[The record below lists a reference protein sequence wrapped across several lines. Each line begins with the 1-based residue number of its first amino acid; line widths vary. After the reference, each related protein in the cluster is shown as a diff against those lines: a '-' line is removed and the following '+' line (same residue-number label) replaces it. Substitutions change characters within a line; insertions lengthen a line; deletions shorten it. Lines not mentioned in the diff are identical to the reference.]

1 MRLKQGHNMIFNVFF
16 AAISTLIQTVFG
28 ILPDLPDMP
37 VGITNAL
44 ETVRDFILYGVSV
57 LGSLLGWTFLLIVL
71 PILIVLANFNWIYH
85 LVLWILKKLPI
96 GVK

>member
-1 MRLKQGHNMIFNVFF
+1 MIFNVFF
-16 AAISTLIQTVFG
+16 AAVSVLIQTVFG

-44 ETVRDFILYGVSV
+44 EIASDVVIFGTRFISYYVG
-57 LGSLLGWTFLLIVL
+57 GAFLSILI
-71 PILIVLANFNWIYH
+71 PILIIFANFNWIYH
-85 LVLWILKKLPI
+85 LVLWIIKKLPI